1 MTRLP
6 GCFQTLPLRE
16 RLFVRARLAS
26 APLEVMAA
34 LAPEGRIAD
43 VGCGH
48 GALSALLLERGRRV
62 VGIDVDAAKIAWAR
76 RGPGQVPGAEF
87 AVESLEALA
96 ARAAGQFDAVVIADV
111 LYLVPPAR
119 WPDFLTLVRALLR
132 PGGELLL
139 KEAENDGSWRARK
152 ALWQEWLM
160 VRALRRTASSG
171 AMGFRPRQE
180 LEQALDLAGFSR
192 LSTRSLARGYSTPHV
207 LFHARCG

>member
-160 VRALRRTASSG
+160 S
-171 AMGFRPRQE
+171 
-180 LEQALDLAGFSR
+180 
-192 LSTRSLARGYSTPHV
+192 
-207 LFHARCG
+207 ARCGEPLRPGRWAFGPGKSSSRRLISQASRA